1 MGNHILGHN
10 QFNVAKV
17 VEMTMHILSKK
28 KISVPGNVDFDIS
41 GMTSR
46 KLCNSVATYCWISSA
61 EYKYERHS
69 IVT

>member
-17 VEMTMHILSKK
+17 VEMTMYILSKK
-28 KISVPGNVDFDIS
+28 KISAPGNVDFDIS

-46 KLCNSVATYCWISSA
+46 KLCNSVATFY
-61 EYKYERHS
+61 
-69 IVT
+69 